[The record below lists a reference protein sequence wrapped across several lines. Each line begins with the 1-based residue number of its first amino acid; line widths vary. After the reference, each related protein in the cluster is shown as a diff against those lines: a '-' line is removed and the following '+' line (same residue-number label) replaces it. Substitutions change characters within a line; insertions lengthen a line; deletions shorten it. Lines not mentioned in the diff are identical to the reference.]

1 MVNEAVQQ
9 RPSEPFRAEDLGP
22 LVEEEVGGRHDD
34 TPLPGASVS
43 GAWITMAERRPWAH

>member
-22 LVEEEVGGRHDD
+22 LVEEVLVVATTIPHCR
-34 TPLPGASVS
+34 ASVS
-43 GAWITMAERRPWAH
+43 GAWITMGERRPWAH